1 MHNDNAPL
9 SFEEFIELTINTQ
22 LEIEGSIRSM
32 FEKHLDGTTM
42 PKEQQGA
49 LVEALLQAV
58 RHLGDSMYVAGLRV
72 GHQANTEGKDI
83 NTFLP
88 PEVITDENRRQMF
101 WC

>member
-1 MHNDNAPL
+1 MHNDNDPL
-9 SFEEFIELTINTQ
+9 SFEEFIELTSNTQ
-22 LEIEGSIRSM
+22 VEIEDSIRSM
-32 FEKHLDGTTM
+32 LEEQLDGTTM

-49 LVEALLQAV
+49 LVETLLQAI
-58 RHLGDSMYVAGLRV
+58 RQLGNSMYVAGLRV

-101 WC
+101 RL